1 MKKKITPGSCFL
13 IGFTCVFVSER
24 LWWHIDFFP
33 DFIGHLL
40 LVHGFRQLR
49 DESGHFETARLFS
62 RMLIPVTALVDILY
76 FLNLSFDSLPGLLVN
91 LLIRACTLYVLFC
104 FNKGLSELEQSRGR
118 ELGAKRLRDVWPSLL
133 LVYLGTILAAPF
145 SYRAFYGLRCATAV
159 ALCLLIFYLLKTA
172 QALDSKEQ

>member
-33 DFIGHLL
+33 DFIGYLL

-62 RMLIPVTALVDILY
+62 LMLIPVTALVDILY
-76 FLNLSFDSLPGLLVN
+76 VLNLSFSSLPGLLVN
-91 LLIRACTLYVLFC
+91 LILCACSLYVFFC
-104 FNKGLSELEQSRGR
+104 FDKGLLELEKSRGQ
-118 ELGAKRLRDVWPSLL
+118 ELGAKKLWELWPLQLL
-133 LVYLGTILAAPF
+133 CSLGTILAKPF
-145 SYRAFYGLRCATAV
+145 SYTVYSGFRSANMGLC
-159 ALCLLIFYLLKTA
+159 IFIIVRLMKTGK
-172 QALDSKEQ
+172 ALDSEEQ